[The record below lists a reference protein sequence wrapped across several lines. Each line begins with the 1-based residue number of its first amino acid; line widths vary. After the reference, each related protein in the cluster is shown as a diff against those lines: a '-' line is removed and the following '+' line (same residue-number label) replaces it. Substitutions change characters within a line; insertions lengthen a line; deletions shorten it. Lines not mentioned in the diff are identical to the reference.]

1 MFAKTRLKPK
11 EKQRLLNDGQ
21 VCREAVPRIWGLVE
35 LEQGAKTSQ
44 KKIALVGVLVAFFF
58 SPQILFKAY

>member
-44 KKIALVGVLVAFFF
+44 KKNRSCRGVGGIFFF
-58 SPQILFKAY
+58 PSDFI

>member
-1 MFAKTRLKPK
+1 MFAKTRLRPK

-44 KKIALVGVLVAFFF
+44 KKSLL
-58 SPQILFKAY
+58 